1 MYIRHVIAVVFYSSL
16 VVIVIIN
23 TYIRP
28 CCLFY
33 NPTAPF
39 FHIGMRHQQN
49 GVNMCSLY
57 MHPEHQQPIIRSLH
71 TDGFICILY
80 VYTFLIYMYTNY
92 MDGYLC
98 RVAHPFL
105 MHESKSNQR
114 P

>member
-28 CCLFY
+28 CCQFY

-71 TDGFICILY
+71 TDGFICMYIRFSY
-80 VYTFLIYMYTNY
+80 ICIQITWMVTF
-92 MDGYLC
+92 
-98 RVAHPFL
+98 VV
-105 MHESKSNQR
+105 
-114 P
+114 